1 MEIKKLSILGFKS
14 FMDRLAIDFTPGIMG
29 IVGPN
34 GCGKS
39 NIVDAIRW
47 CLGEQSPKQLRG
59 RQMEDVIFG
68 GTGGFK
74 PLGMAEVSMLFENGP
89 GTIPGP
95 FSQSPEICVTRRL
108 YRSGESEYLMNNVP
122 CRLKDIQ
129 ELFMDTGLGNRS
141 YSIIGQGRIGAILEQ
156 RPEETRIML
165 EEAAG
170 ITKYRKKVE
179 ISQRKMVQTETNL
192 QRVEDILGEI
202 QRQMRA
208 LKRQAAKTRRYKVIT
223 EEIRRLELTLN
234 ANTYVQLKET
244 SGARDKSTEDLLRK
258 EMAKTTELSNL
269 QARLESIGLELDEKD
284 ENLGNLRGIYDRLLE
299 RVHRKESKIEALTG
313 EIRMQEDL
321 GQHLVREKEEI
332 GERLS
337 HLGEESDSLETRI
350 HDMGGTFEDLEAG
363 ISINE
368 ERCISRRNFLRQVR
382 EDYEKAR
389 SAVTKGI
396 STETGLSHESE
407 YLTRMLG
414 EITDSRSRLD
424 GERLEVAAKIEKT
437 VKASERKLAVRDA
450 AAHRLHDIDS
460 HIEQKGLRH
469 EKMLGTMDHLQAELR
484 SAETELSVCQ
494 SRLSSL
500 ETLTAN
506 FEGYQQGVRSIM
518 KAKDLEP
525 KRQGRIV
532 GLVADVLQVDTKYEQ
547 AVEAI
552 MADQLQYVIVKT
564 QDDGMQAVDYLK
576 DSARG
581 RSSFVPLKELNS
593 NGNGHN
599 GHHGHHPLLRDLIT
613 VPQDYR
619 HIADALLGDTMV
631 VDNLEEALS
640 AWRGNGRNQC
650 LVTLEGDMVDQRG
663 IISGGKLARGSRGLL
678 ARKREIGDLREK
690 KGLCQ
695 SQVSQLQDK
704 LGQVEKE
711 IEKERRSL
719 QDLKEE
725 KWTCQE
731 EINEL
736 DKMIFRL
743 GQELDNLENLSKR
756 INRELE
762 AKDTEEERQKRRLSE
777 IAETLK
783 ECVASREKGEGYLL
797 EKEGELKECEEEY
810 DGLKEELTR
819 LKADYRILQEEQ
831 RGLLREKE
839 RLAEYMDES
848 ERRLV
853 KVKEDINSGRE
864 RVEACEGKKEML
876 RQELTVL
883 SERLEESQEEL
894 NGAERERQGLQ
905 TRIRELEGLARDLRD
920 GIGTL
925 KEDINHAR
933 MEASEIRFKM
943 EGLVGRVRERFQID
957 LGEVYDQF
965 LEENF
970 SAVDMERELDRQ
982 KGLRRDLG
990 EVNLSAINE
999 HEALKERH
1007 DFIQGQKEDLLTSI
1021 ETLRKAIKKI
1031 NQTSL
1036 EKFQATFEKVDRK
1049 LKEIFPILFNG
1060 GTASLKMMDEAH
1072 PLESG
1077 VLVEVRPPGKKLSH
1091 MGLLS
1096 GGEKALVAM
1105 ALLFA
1110 IYMIKPSPFCLLD
1123 EVDAPL
1129 DEANLDR
1136 FNDLLKEIKRYSQI
1150 IMVTHN
1156 RRTMEIA
1163 NRLYGVTMEK
1173 KGVSKIVSVDLNGK
1187 SHGDTKI
1194 PTGYQENPSQRPH
1207 RMTLQ

>member
-14 FMDRLAIDFTPGIMG
+14 FMDNLSIDFTPGIMG

-39 NIVDAIRW
+39 NIVDAMRW

-74 PLGMAEVSMLFENGP
+74 ALGMAEVSMLFENGY
-89 GTIPGP
+89 GEIAGL
-95 FSQSPEICVTRRL
+95 FSQSPEICITRRL
-108 YRSGESEYLMNNVP
+108 YRSGESEYLMNKVP

-156 RPEETRIML
+156 RPEETRVML

-179 ISQRKMVQTETNL
+179 ISQRKMAQTESNL

-202 QRQMRA
+202 QRQMQS
-208 LKRQAAKTRRYKVIT
+208 LKRQAAKTRRYKAIT
-223 EEIRRLELTLN
+223 EEIRRLEMTRD
-234 ANTYVQLKET
+234 ANTYGQLKET
-244 SGARDKSTEDLLRK
+244 SGARDKSTEDLLQK
-258 EMAKTTELSNL
+258 EMAKTNELSSL

-284 ENLGNLRGIYDRLLE
+284 ENLGNLRRTYERLLE
-299 RVHRKESKIEALTG
+299 RVHKKESHMEALTG
-313 EIRMQEDL
+313 EIRMQKDMELRLLQEKGEL
-321 GQHLVREKEEI
+321 GK
-332 GERLS
+332 RLS
-337 HLGEESDSLETRI
+337 HLGEERDSLETRI
-350 HDMGGTFEDLEAG
+350 HDMGTTFEDLEAG
-363 ISINE
+363 ISISE
-368 ERCISRRNFLRQVR
+368 ERCSGRRNFLREIQ
-382 EDYEKAR
+382 EEYEKAR
-389 SAVTKGI
+389 AAVSRGL
-396 STETGLSHESE
+396 SQETGLNHESE
-407 YLTRMLG
+407 YLTRVLG

-424 GERLEVAAKIEKT
+424 GERLEVAAKIEK
-437 VKASERKLAVRDA
+437 VAKVSETKLAARDA
-450 AAHRLHDIDS
+450 AGRHLRDIDS
-460 HIEQKGLRH
+460 HMEQKGLKH
-469 EKMLGTMDHLQAELR
+469 ETMLGTRDKLQAELR
-484 SAETELSVCQ
+484 SAETELSVCH
-494 SRLSSL
+494 SRLSGL

-506 FEGYQQGVRSIM
+506 FEGYQQGVRTIM

-525 KRQGRIV
+525 RRQGRIM
-532 GLVADVLQVDTKYEQ
+532 GLVADVLQVDTKYEL

-552 MADQLQYVIVKT
+552 LADQLQYVIVET
-564 QDDGMQAVDYLK
+564 QEDGMLAVDYLK
-576 DSARG
+576 GSASG
-581 RSSFVPLKELNS
+581 RSSFVPLREL
-593 NGNGHN
+593 NGNGN
-599 GHHGHHPLLRDLIT
+599 ANSGQHGHHPLLRDLIT

-619 HIADALLGDTMV
+619 KVTHALLGDTMV
-631 VDNLEEALS
+631 VDNLKEALS

-663 IISGGKLARGSRGLL
+663 IISGGKMARGSRGLL
-678 ARKREIGDLREK
+678 ARKREIRELTEK
-690 KGLCQ
+690 RSSCEF
-695 SQVSQLQDK
+695 QVSKLQEK
-704 LGQVEKE
+704 LIRVEKE
-711 IEKERRSL
+711 IEKEKRSL
-719 QDLKEE
+719 EELKEE
-725 KWTCQE
+725 RWTSQE
-731 EINEL
+731 EINEF

-743 GQELDNLENLSKR
+743 GQELDNLENLSQR
-756 INRELE
+756 ITRELA
-762 AKDTEEERQKRRLSE
+762 AKDTEEEKQKHRLSE

-783 ECVASREKGEGYLL
+783 ECAANRQKGEGYLL
-797 EKEGELKECEEEY
+797 EKERELKECEEEY
-810 DGLKEELTR
+810 DGMKEDLAR

-831 RGLLREKE
+831 RGLLREKQ
-839 RLAEYMDES
+839 RLAEYMEES
-848 ERRLV
+848 GQRLE
-853 KVKEDINSGRE
+853 KVKEDINGGRD
-864 RVEACEGKKEML
+864 RVAACETKKETL
-876 RQELTVL
+876 REELTLL
-883 SERLEESQEEL
+883 SERLEASQEDL

-905 TRIRELEGLARDLRD
+905 TRIRELEGLSRELRD
-920 GIGTL
+920 EIGTL

-943 EGLVGRVRERFQID
+943 EGLVGRVRERFQMD
-957 LGEVYDQF
+957 LGEVYEQF

-970 SAVDMERELDRQ
+970 QAADTERALERQ
-982 KGLRRDLG
+982 KELRQRLG
-990 EVNLSAINE
+990 EVNLSAIKE
-999 HEALKERH
+999 HDALKDRH
-1007 DFIQGQKEDLLTSI
+1007 DFIQAQREDLLSSI
-1021 ETLRKAIKKI
+1021 ETLKKAIRKI
-1031 NQTSL
+1031 NKTSL
-1036 EKFQATFEKVDRK
+1036 EKFQETFEKVDRK

-1060 GTASLKMMDEAH
+1060 GTASLKLTDEAN

-1129 DEANLDR
+1129 DEANIDR

-1173 KGVSKIVSVDLNGK
+1173 KGVSKIVAVDLNGR
-1187 SHGDTKI
+1187 HPEEGAD
-1194 PTGYQENPSQRPH
+1194 GQVVQEETRRIVQHAN
-1207 RMTLQ
+1207 